1 MPDAGLSAL
10 GGGIASGIG
19 ALFGGSAQSAAAEE
33 QARLTQ
39 EAIDLQREIY
49 GQQQELLAPYV
60 AAGTEIGLPGLV
72 GLTTPTGQAEFLGQY
87 FQSPQFQTLQT
98 QSQQDL
104 LAAQAAQGQIG
115 GSTTANQLQRIAPTL
130 GLEALSQQQQQYGQL
145 AGIGQAAA
153 TGTAQ
158 FGGQYGATTASLLQ
172 NLGTAQGQQA
182 AAIPSAFG
190 TAFGQVGGFALGR
203 GLEGLF

>member
-19 ALFGGSAQSAAAEE
+19 ALFGGSAESAAAEE

-39 EAIDLQREIY
+39 EALDLQRDIY
-49 GQQQELLAPYV
+49 EEQRALLDPFV
-60 AAGTEIGLPGLV
+60 TAGTDVGLTGLV
-72 GLTTPTGQAEFLGQY
+72 GLTTPTGQAQFLEQY
-87 FQSPQFQTLQT
+87 YQSPQFQTLQT
-98 QSQQDL
+98 QSQRDL

-130 GLEALSQQQQQYGQL
+130 GLQALEQQTAQYGQL

-153 TGTAQ
+153 AGTVQAA
-158 FGGQYGATTASLLQ
+158 GQYGTTSAGLLQ
-172 NLGTAQGQQA
+172 NLGTYQGQQA

-190 TAFGQVGGFALGR
+190 TAFGQVGGFALGS
-203 GLEGLF
+203 GLQGLF